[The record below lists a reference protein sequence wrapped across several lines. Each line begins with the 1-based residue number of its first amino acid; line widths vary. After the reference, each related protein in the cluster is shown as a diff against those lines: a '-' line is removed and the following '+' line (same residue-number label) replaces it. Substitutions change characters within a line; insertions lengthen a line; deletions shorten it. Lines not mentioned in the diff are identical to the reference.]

1 MNDSN
6 MEQLTACTNRTKSI
20 EAVQATKSG
29 HPGVSLDPATP
40 VARRK
45 RWRFT
50 RLIAL
55 MSLGAIPV
63 IVYLLRHAP
72 ADMLEGLGVA
82 LCAIACGA
90 FLDWCLIHLLAEED
104 KLQEEQLNANPAIV
118 SRPEPNPA
126 GRQTNLTAPPEAGE
140 NVK

>member
-1 MNDSN
+1 MNDLN
-6 MEQLTACTNRTKSI
+6 KEQLTANTNRTKSI

-29 HPGVSLDPATP
+29 HPGVSMHPATP

-45 RWRFT
+45 RWPFT

-82 LCAIACGA
+82 FCAIACGA

-104 KLQEEQLNANPAIV
+104 KLQEEQLDANQATV
-118 SRPEPNPA
+118 SPPEPNPA
-126 GRQTNLTAPPEAGE
+126 GQKADLTAPLPGSG
-140 NVK
+140 